1 MTPAVSEEMVERAV
15 ATWYGADDA
24 LGSDEVMRGI
34 LEAALSTLAP
44 SAAPSDLDEAHEQ
57 IRDLTKVITELGGIV
72 YAPGEP
78 LTTWKARAEK
88 AEAALAARDEWRACA
103 TEFKELCSEWE
114 ARVTA
119 LEKAL
124 EPFGKWLDALD
135 AHGFAGEPDS
145 TIAGGFYGC
154 TVNFSDLRAARAA
167 LLSAKGGE
175 T

>member
-119 LEKAL
+119 LEKVL
-124 EPFGKWLDALD
+124 EPFEEVADEGNEDQPDDTPCTIQAGRSTCY
-135 AHGFAGEPDS
+135 GF
-145 TIAGGFYGC
+145 TLKQF
-154 TVNFSDLRAARAA
+154 RAIRA
-167 LLSAKGGE
+167 LLSAKGGV

>member
-124 EPFGKWLDALD
+124 EPFANRRV
-135 AHGFAGEPDS
+135 PDS
-145 TIAGGFYGC
+145 FADHNLIDGRLKAG
-154 TVNFSDLRAARAA
+154 DIRAARA

-175 T
+175 TP

>member
-124 EPFGKWLDALD
+124 
-135 AHGFAGEPDS
+135 AGIEWKSADRDNMEF
-145 TIAGGFYGC
+145 T
-154 TVNFSDLRAARAA
+154 ARITCYQMDA

>member
-124 EPFGKWLDALD
+124 RENFCPRPCNGTPDDLDVGACVDFG
-135 AHGFAGEPDS
+135 EC
-145 TIAGGFYGC
+145 GC
-154 TVNFSDLRAARAA
+154 MNSSV
-167 LLSAKGGE
+167 LSAKGGV